1 MKESTKEY
9 LLAGVKTVTALGGTI
24 ITGNRGG
31 GFYHG
36 VQEVQEHWD
45 NARGNHIII
54 EREQEEES
62 KKGPEL

>member
-36 VQEVQEHWD
+36 VQEVQEHWG
-45 NARGNHIII
+45 NAQHLRRI
-54 EREQEEES
+54 EEGR
-62 KKGPEL
+62 KHPKG

>member
-1 MKESTKEY
+1 MDYTTKEY
-9 LLAGVKTVTALGGTI
+9 LLAALKAVTTLGGAL

-36 VQEVQEHWD
+36 VREFQRHWD

>member
-1 MKESTKEY
+1 MKGSTKEY
-9 LLAGVKTVTALGGTI
+9 LLAGVKTVTTLGGAI

-36 VQEVQEHWD
+36 VQEVQEHWRS
-45 NARGNHIII
+45 AQWYRSIEK
-54 EREQEEES
+54 EREEEA